1 MRFAQ
6 EILFPIDFSPSSMAL
21 GPAVAAVAHR
31 LQAHVTLL
39 TSLPLLDNGE
49 DMAAAQQ
56 QAAEKLTSF
65 GQDVFGGLP
74 IRLQIANGPAA
85 ASIVEQAALMSAPMI
100 MMPTRGESGFRSLLL
115 GSVTAVVL
123 HDAECPVWT
132 SAHCEDGGPLPVEY
146 KSVVC
151 AIDLGAN
158 TPAVLRR
165 AAAFAAEFG
174 AALHVVHSVPGINP
188 TFESATANRAHRFL
202 VTTAQDAYQEIV
214 RLAAVDV
221 ELPPLEIVEQVGL
234 AEGIVAATTRHRAEL
249 LVIGRG
255 VMQGVL
261 GRLRTNAHE
270 LIRKSACPVLSV

>member
-6 EILFPIDFSPSSMAL
+6 EILFPIDFSPSSLAL
-21 GPAVAAVAHR
+21 APAVAALAKR
-31 LQAHVTLL
+31 LEATVTLL
-39 TSLPLLDNGE
+39 TSVTAVDNAGE
-49 DMAAAQQ
+49 MTAARQRAT
-56 QAAEKLTSF
+56 EKLTSF
-65 GQDVFGGLP
+65 GRDAFGGLA
-74 IRLQIANGPAA
+74 IHLKVADGPAA
-85 ASIVEQAALMSAPMI
+85 AAIVNEAAAMSSPMI

-132 SAHCEDGGPLPVEY
+132 SAHCEDGGPLPLEY
-146 KSVVC
+146 KSIVC

-158 TPAVLRR
+158 TPEVLRR
-165 AAAFAAEFG
+165 AAVFAAQCG
-174 AALHVVHSVPGINP
+174 AKLHVVHSVRGIDP
-188 TFESATANRAHRFL
+188 MFESAAANRAHAFL
-202 VTTAQDAYQEIV
+202 MATARDTYADILSQ
-214 RLAAVDV
+214 AADL
-221 ELPPLEIVEQVGL
+221 ELPQLEIVEQIGL
-234 AEGIVAATTRHRAEL
+234 AEGVVTASARHHADL

>member
-21 GPAVAAVAHR
+21 GPAVAAVAQR
-31 LQAHVTLL
+31 LQANVTLL
-39 TSLPLLDNGE
+39 TSLPLLDSCDE
-49 DMAAAQQ
+49 MAAAQQ
-56 QAAEKLTSF
+56 RAVEKLTSF
-65 GQDVFGGLP
+65 STDAFGGLP
-74 IRLQIANGPAA
+74 IRLKIANGPAA
-85 ASIVEQAALMSAPMI
+85 AAIVEQAALMSAPMI

-146 KSVVC
+146 KSVIC

-158 TPAVLRR
+158 TSSVLRR

-174 AALHVVHSVPGINP
+174 AELHVVHSVPGINP
-188 TFESATANRAHRFL
+188 MFESATANRAHRFL
-202 VTTAQDAYQEIV
+202 VTTAQDAYREIV
-214 RLAAVDV
+214 GLATDL
-221 ELPPLEIVEQVGL
+221 ELPPLEIAEEVGL